1 MHIFTTVNGVQN
13 KSGFCHGG
21 FRIPIGLA
29 RGLIIATS
37 SRISV
42 FCCVAPEVQIGLTSF
57 ILNIILPPLNF

>member
-29 RGLIIATS
+29 RGLIITTS

-42 FCCVAPEVQIGLTSF
+42 FCCVAPEVQIGLMAFILKVYFTSF
-57 ILNIILPPLNF
+57 KF